1 METLACLVFPCLC
14 RPESLHIMFTLLLA
28 GFLAYS
34 ECLDERD
41 ILLSLRFLR
50 NIFSD
55 CFLVDG
61 SKWEDIVSSLSL
73 DFWLSL
79 SV

>member
-1 METLACLVFPCLC
+1 METLACLFFPCLG
-14 RPESLHIMFTLLLA
+14 RPESLPIMFRLSLA

-34 ECLDERD
+34 ECLDECD

-50 NIFSD
+50 NICGD

-61 SKWEDIVSSLSL
+61 SKWEDIVSSLLL

-79 SV
+79 SA